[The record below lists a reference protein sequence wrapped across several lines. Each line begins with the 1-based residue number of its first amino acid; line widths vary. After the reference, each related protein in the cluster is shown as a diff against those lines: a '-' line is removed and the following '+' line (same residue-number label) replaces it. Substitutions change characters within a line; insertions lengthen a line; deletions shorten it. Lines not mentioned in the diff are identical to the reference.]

1 MYIYIKELKK
11 DEELAQNI
19 DMPIFLKK
27 IILKFIKK
35 FTIYHTKSKKNK
47 NNTKNY

>member
-27 IILKFIKK
+27 IIIKFIKK
-35 FTIYHTKSKKNK
+35 FNIITLKNR
-47 NNTKNY
+47 